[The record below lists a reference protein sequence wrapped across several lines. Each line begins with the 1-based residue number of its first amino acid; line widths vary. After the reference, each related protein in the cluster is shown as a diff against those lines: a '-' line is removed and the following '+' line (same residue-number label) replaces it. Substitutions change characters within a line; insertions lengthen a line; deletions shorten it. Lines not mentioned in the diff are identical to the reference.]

1 MLTLILG
8 GARSGKSRFA
18 QSLCPATARV
28 AYIATSCPEDEEMRA
43 RAERHRQDRPPHW
56 LTIEEPVS
64 ISRATGHAMSD
75 SDVVLI
81 DCLTIWLSNVMW
93 KHRDCG
99 PVVIE
104 NVVLT
109 EISEIA
115 NLAAEKAVILVSND
129 VGGGIVPETATG
141 RLFRDLQGVLN
152 QRAATAADRVF
163 LTVAGIP
170 VRLKPVVREENA
182 V

>member
-28 AYIATSCPEDEEMRA
+28 AYIATCCLEDEEMRA

-56 LTIEEPVS
+56 LTIEEPLS
-64 ISRATGHAMSD
+64 ISRATRDAMPD
-75 SDVVLI
+75 SDIVLI
-81 DCLTIWLSNVMW
+81 DCLTVWLSNVMW

-99 PVVIE
+99 PLITE
-104 NVVLT
+104 KTVLA
-109 EISEIA
+109 EINEIA
-115 NLAAEKAVILVSND
+115 NLAAEKAIILVSND

-141 RLFRDLQGVLN
+141 RLFRDLHGLLN

-170 VRLKPVVREENA
+170 VRLKPLVREEDA
-182 V
+182 L